1 MATLSK
7 KGTRKRLHVRLRRK
21 VAGTDARPRFSV
33 SFTGKHIYAQIINDD
48 TGKTLVSVMTT
59 EKSLNAK
66 SPKKANGAEAVLKP
80 NAKGAE
86 EVGKLVAER
95 AKAKNIAKVVFDRGG
110 FRYHG
115 KVKALADAA
124 RAGGL
129 EF

>member
-7 KGTRKRLHVRLRRK
+7 KDTRRRLHLRLRRK
-21 VAGTDARPRFSV
+21 VSGTPERPRFSV
-33 SFTGKHIYAQIINDD
+33 NFSGKHIYAQIIDD
-48 TGKTLVSVMTT
+48 EVGKTLVSVMTT
-59 EKSLNAK
+59 EKAFDAS
-66 SPKKANGAEAVLKP
+66 SLKP

-95 AKAKNIAKVVFDRGG
+95 AKQQKIAKVVFDRGG
-110 FRYHG
+110 FTFHG

-124 RAGGL
+124 RAAGL

>member
-1 MATLSK
+1 MPTLSK
-7 KGTRKRLHVRLRRK
+7 KDTRKRLHVRLRRK
-21 VAGTDARPRFSV
+21 VSGSEERPRLSVNFS
-33 SFTGKHIYAQIINDD
+33 GKHIYAQIIDD
-48 TGKTLVSVMTT
+48 ESGKTLVSVMTT
-59 EKSLNAK
+59 EKALEAK
-66 SPKKANGAEAVLKP
+66 SAALKP

-95 AKAKNIAKVVFDRGG
+95 AKEKKIAKVVFDRGG

-124 RAGGL
+124 RTAGL

>member
-21 VAGTDARPRFSV
+21 VSGTDERPRFSV
-33 SFTGKHIYAQIINDD
+33 SFTGKHIYAQIINDE

-59 EKSLNAK
+59 EKTLA
-66 SPKKANGAEAVLKP
+66 PKTPEAAIKP

-124 RAGGL
+124 RAAGL
-129 EF
+129 DF

>member
-21 VAGTDARPRFSV
+21 VAGTDERPRFSV

-66 SPKKANGAEAVLKP
+66 SPKGAEATLKP

>member
-7 KGTRKRLHVRLRRK
+7 KGTRQRLHIRLRRK
-21 VAGTDARPRFSV
+21 VSGTDARPRFSV

-66 SPKKANGAEAVLKP
+66 SAKGAEAILKP

>member
-1 MATLSK
+1 MPTISK
-7 KGTRKRLHVRLRRK
+7 KDTRKRLHVRLRRK
-21 VAGTDARPRFSV
+21 VSGSGERPRLSV
-33 SFTGKHIYAQIINDD
+33 NFTGKHIYAQVIDD
-48 TGKTLVSVMTT
+48 ESGKTLVSVMTT
-59 EKSLNAK
+59 EKSLEAK
-66 SPKKANGAEAVLKP
+66 GASLKP

>member
-1 MATLSK
+1 MPILTK
-7 KGTRKRLHVRLRRK
+7 KASRSRPHTRLRRK
-21 VAGTDARPRFSV
+21 VSGTGERPRFSV
-33 SFTGKHIYAQIINDD
+33 NFSGKHIYAQIIDD
-48 TGKTLVSVMTT
+48 ETGKTLVSVMTT
-59 EKSLNAK
+59 EKGFA
-66 SPKKANGAEAVLKP
+66 SPESKKATLKP

-95 AKAKNIAKVVFDRGG
+95 AKQKSIAKVVFDRGG

-124 RAGGL
+124 RAAGL

>member
-21 VAGTDARPRFSV
+21 VTGTDLRPRFSV

-59 EKSLNAK
+59 EKSLDSK
-66 SPKKANGAEAVLKP
+66 TGSKTIRP

-95 AKAKNIAKVVFDRGG
+95 AKEKSIAKVVFDRGG

-124 RAGGL
+124 RAAGL